1 MQNNKRYWLRGGITL
16 ASIHLL
22 IGVIM
27 LFIYF
32 SSADPSGEGIMFFMF
47 LAVPDLPIVLLMKF
61 LPSPG
66 SAFAEV
72 GYLILFGTLQ
82 WFLIGSIIGYL
93 YGKIKNRNKV

>member
-1 MQNNKRYWLRGGITL
+1 
-16 ASIHLL
+16 
-22 IGVIM
+22 
-27 LFIYF
+27 
-32 SSADPSGEGIMFFMF
+32 
-47 LAVPDLPIVLLMKF
+47 MKF

-93 YGKIKNRNKV
+93 YGKIKNRNKIK